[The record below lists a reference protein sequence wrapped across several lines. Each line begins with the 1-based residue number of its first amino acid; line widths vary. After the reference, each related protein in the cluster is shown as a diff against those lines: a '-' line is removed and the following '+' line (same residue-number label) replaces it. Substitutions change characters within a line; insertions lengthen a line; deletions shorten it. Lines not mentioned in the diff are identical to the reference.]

1 MNFKHLD
8 HKTESVDISKWKVS
22 NNIRIIFHGNIYK
35 LPRDIAKNWVD
46 VLKNVMSFRKRYAV
60 IFQILFKPDQ
70 EDFYI
75 AFFDNMEK
83 VKIFATANMNDMSQ
97 LEPLTTELWNLSI
110 EFDNVRYSNSFEV
123 GKTIVLE
130 TNECAFDIHG
140 TKRYFR
146 CLSCSQAVEWFDHFN
161 ESISKKKIIQKEN
174 ASSGITELT
183 PDQDEILKDEY
194 DTNNKKSNW

>member
-8 HKTESVDISKWKVS
+8 HKTESVDISEWKISS
-22 NNIRIIFHGNIYK
+22 NIKIIFHGNIYK

-60 IFQILFKPDQ
+60 IFQILFKQD
-70 EDFYI
+70 DKYI

-161 ESISKKKIIQKEN
+161 ESISKKNIIQKEN
-174 ASSGITELT
+174 SSE
-183 PDQDEILKDEY
+183 DEILKNEY
-194 DTNNKKSNW
+194 DTNNQKSNW

>member
-8 HKTESVDISKWKVS
+8 HKTESVDISEWKISS
-22 NNIRIIFHGNIYK
+22 NIKIIFHGNIYK
-35 LPRDIAKNWVD
+35 LPRDIAKTWVD
-46 VLKNVMSFRKRYAV
+46 VLKNIMSFRKRYAV

-70 EDFYI
+70 DDKYI

-161 ESISKKKIIQKEN
+161 ESISQKKDIKKK
-174 ASSGITELT
+174 
-183 PDQDEILKDEY
+183 DDEILKDEY
-194 DTNNKKSNW
+194 DTNNQKSNW

>member
-161 ESISKKKIIQKEN
+161 ESISKDIKHKEIDN
-174 ASSGITELT
+174 
-183 PDQDEILKDEY
+183 DNDNKEILKEEY
-194 DTNNKKSNW
+194 NTNNKKSNW

>member
-8 HKTESVDISKWKVS
+8 HKTEAVDISDWIIS
-22 NNIRIIFHGNIYK
+22 PNIKIIFHGNIFK

-46 VLKNVMSFRKRYAV
+46 VLKNVMTFRKRYAI
-60 IFQILFKPDQ
+60 IFKILFKSNYNDS
-70 EDFYI
+70 YI

-130 TNECAFDIHG
+130 TNECAYNIHG
-140 TKRYFR
+140 PKRYFR
-146 CLSCSQAVEWFDHFN
+146 CLSCSQAVDWFDFLN
-161 ESISKKKIIQKEN
+161 KTTCK
-174 ASSGITELT
+174 
-183 PDQDEILKDEY
+183 KDEEVHK
-194 DTNNKKSNW
+194 DEGDDDIREDNEVEI

>member
-8 HKTESVDISKWKVS
+8 HKTESVDISEWKISS
-22 NNIRIIFHGNIYK
+22 NIKIIFHGNIYK
-35 LPRDIAKNWVD
+35 LPRDVAKNWVD

-60 IFQILFKPDQ
+60 IFQILFKHDQ
-70 EDFYI
+70 EDKYI

-146 CLSCSQAVEWFDHFN
+146 CLSCSQAVQWFDHFN
-161 ESISKKKIIQKEN
+161 ESISKKKKIKKK
-174 ASSGITELT
+174 
-183 PDQDEILKDEY
+183 DDEILKTEY
-194 DTNNKKSNW
+194 DTNNNKSNW